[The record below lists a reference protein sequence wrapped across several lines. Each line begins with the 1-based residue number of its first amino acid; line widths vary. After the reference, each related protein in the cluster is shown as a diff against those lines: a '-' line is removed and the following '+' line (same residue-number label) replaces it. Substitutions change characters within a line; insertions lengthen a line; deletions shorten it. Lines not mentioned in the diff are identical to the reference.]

1 MVVKTAEELGH
12 SVNNNES
19 TIVIEGKIGKI
30 VIIIKGTGKVAWA
43 LALGSISVAAL
54 AVFLM
59 VPTAATGPVAV
70 PAEIVNGFVAT
81 GSATTAV
88 TILGFSATMAA
99 ITMVISTRNK
109 SILTQLRNEY
119 DIIEHTKNKVVLKR
133 KK

>member
-1 MVVKTAEELGH
+1 MVVKTAKELAN

-19 TIVIEGKIGKI
+19 TIVIEGRIGDF
-30 VIIIKGTGKVAWA
+30 VLIIITTGPVAWA
-43 LALGSISVAAL
+43 LAFGSILVAAL

-70 PAEIVNGFVAT
+70 PAEIIYGVVAT

-99 ITMVISTRNK
+99 ITMIVSTRNR
-109 SILTQLRNEY
+109 SILTKLRNEY
-119 DIIEHTKNKVVLKR
+119 T
-133 KK
+133 